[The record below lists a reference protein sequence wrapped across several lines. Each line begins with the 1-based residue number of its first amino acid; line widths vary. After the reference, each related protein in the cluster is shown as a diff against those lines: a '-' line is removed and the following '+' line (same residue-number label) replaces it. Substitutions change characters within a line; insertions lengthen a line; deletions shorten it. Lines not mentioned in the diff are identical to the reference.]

1 MAVRAPKR
9 YFLFSVAAFGTAII
23 SPAFAQTREEIT
35 RKPIAPLPRS
45 VAQDISVNDGIERA
59 PCPLASPEFADLK
72 LTLSAAEFSNLKG
85 ISAELLK
92 PAYAAYLGQT
102 IPIATVCD
110 IRDNAATILRRVGY
124 LAAVQVPPQKI
135 EGGRVQF
142 DVLLA
147 KLVDFQVRGDAGKAE
162 GLIASYLSAI
172 KDQPVFNI
180 LEAERYLLLARDIPG
195 YNVRLTLR
203 PAGTVPG
210 EVIGEVLVD
219 YTRVEAEVNVQNYGS
234 KETGR
239 FGGLAQVHYNG
250 LLGMGDRTSLGY
262 FATADFKEQHVV
274 QFNHQSRVGKEGL
287 TLAGDFYYAWTKPS
301 IGPGIDLT
309 SNTWVGAIEARY
321 PLVRRQT
328 RNMILAGG
336 LDLINQK
343 VRVGGLPL
351 STDKLRVAYARVDYD
366 VFDAGSIGSVAGYS
380 ASEPRWRFGGSLE
393 ARQGLVILGN
403 SKDCGPTLARCA
415 LPGVTPISKVE
426 ADTTAFVLRGNA
438 VAEFR
443 PTPTI
448 AIVTSARLQYTF
460 DALLSFEEFSAGTF
474 TIGRGYDPGTLT
486 GDSGVSLSGELRL
499 GSLIP
504 ANAKAFAFQPY
515 VFTDAAW
522 VWNKDLSN
530 PAKDPQRLVSA
541 GGGVRVAY
549 GDRAN
554 LDIGA
559 AFPLKK
565 AGLLT
570 ERPDVRFLMNLT
582 IRLLPWKR
590 R

>member
-147 KLVDFQVRGDAGKAE
+147 KLLDFQVRGDAGKAE

-239 FGGLAQVHYNG
+239 FGGLARLYGAEGAARIRQAQV
-250 LLGMGDRTSLGY
+250 
-262 FATADFKEQHVV
+262 VV
-274 QFNHQSRVGKEGL
+274 VG
-287 TLAGDFYYAWTKPS
+287 
-301 IGPGIDLT
+301 IGG
-309 SNTWVGAIEARY
+309 VGSWAAEA
-321 PLVRRQT
+321 
-328 RNMILAGG
+328 
-336 LDLINQK
+336 
-343 VRVGGLPL
+343 
-351 STDKLRVAYARVDYD
+351 
-366 VFDAGSIGSVAGYS
+366 
-380 ASEPRWRFGGSLE
+380 
-393 ARQGLVILGN
+393 
-403 SKDCGPTLARCA
+403 LAR
-415 LPGVTPISKVE
+415 S
-426 ADTTAFVLRGNA
+426 RA
-438 VAEFR
+438 V
-443 PTPTI
+443 
-448 AIVTSARLQYTF
+448 
-460 DALLSFEEFSAGTF
+460 
-474 TIGRGYDPGTLT
+474 
-486 GDSGVSLSGELRL
+486 
-499 GSLIP
+499 
-504 ANAKAFAFQPY
+504 
-515 VFTDAAW
+515 
-522 VWNKDLSN
+522 
-530 PAKDPQRLVSA
+530 
-541 GGGVRVAY
+541 
-549 GDRAN
+549 
-554 LDIGA
+554 
-559 AFPLKK
+559 
-565 AGLLT
+565 
-570 ERPDVRFLMNLT
+570 
-582 IRLLPWKR
+582 
-590 R
+590 